1 MKLNKKTLII
11 VVVLI
16 IVAANSFYVLD
27 ERHQS
32 IITRFGEPV
41 GGATTEAGLHVKI
54 PIFDKVHYFE
64 KRILEWDGDPKQ
76 IPTSDKRYIWLDT
89 FSRWQII
96 DPLKFYQTVRNEIFA
111 HGRLDDIISGTTRD
125 IVSSNTLIEIVRN
138 SNREMTF
145 TEEYKS
151 SSTGIGSMERAIVSG
166 RSKIA
171 EQIFETSLELCA
183 EYGIKLI
190 DVKIKRIN
198 YVQEVRQKVYE
209 RMISERQKIAAKYRS
224 EGQGNSAEILGQM
237 KRELD
242 RIQSEAYETAQE
254 IIGRAD
260 AQAIKIYAKAYNR
273 DPGFYEFL
281 KTLETYE
288 ETIDKK
294 NTLIMTTDSDYYK
307 YIKDSRG
314 N

>member
-1 MKLNKKTLII
+1 MMKLNKRTLII
-11 VVVLI
+11 IVVLI
-16 IVAANSFYVLD
+16 IVAANSFYILD
-27 ERHQS
+27 EKHQS

-41 GGATTEAGLHVKI
+41 GGATTEAGLHIKI
-54 PIFDKVHYFE
+54 PILDKVHFFE

-89 FSRWQII
+89 FSRWQIN
-96 DPLKFYQTVRNEIFA
+96 DPLKFYQTVRNETFA

-138 SNREMTF
+138 SNREMMF
-145 TEEYKS
+145 TDEYKD
-151 SSTGIGSMERAIVSG
+151 SSTGIGSTERAIESG

-171 EQIFETSLELCA
+171 DQIFNTSKELCA

-242 RIQSEAYETAQE
+242 RIESEAYETAQE

-260 AQAIKIYAKAYNR
+260 AEAI
-273 DPGFYEFL
+273 
-281 KTLETYE
+281 
-288 ETIDKK
+288 
-294 NTLIMTTDSDYYK
+294 
-307 YIKDSRG
+307 
-314 N
+314 

>member
-1 MKLNKKTLII
+1 MKLNKRTLII
-11 VVVLI
+11 IVVLI
-16 IVAANSFYVLD
+16 IVAANSFYILD

-41 GGATTEAGLHVKI
+41 GGATTQAGLHIKI
-54 PIFDKVHYFE
+54 PILDKVHFFE

-89 FSRWQII
+89 FSRWQINN
-96 DPLKFYQTVRNEIFA
+96 PLRFYQTVRNETFA

-145 TEEYKS
+145 TDEYKD
-151 SSTGIGSMERAIVSG
+151 SSTGIGSTERAIESG

-171 EQIFETSLELCA
+171 DQIFNTSKELCA

-242 RIQSEAYETAQE
+242 RIESEAYETAQE

-260 AQAIKIYAKAYNR
+260 AEAIKIYANAYNR

-288 ETIDKK
+288 NTIDKK

-307 YIKDSRG
+307 YIKDSSG

>member
-1 MKLNKKTLII
+1 MKLNKRTLII
-11 VVVLI
+11 IVVLI
-16 IVAANSFYVLD
+16 IVAANSFYILD
-27 ERHQS
+27 EKHQS

-41 GGATTEAGLHVKI
+41 GGATTEAGLHIKI
-54 PIFDKVHYFE
+54 PILDKVHFFE

-89 FSRWQII
+89 FSRWQIN
-96 DPLKFYQTVRNEIFA
+96 DPLKFYQTVRNETFA

-138 SNREMTF
+138 SNREMMF
-145 TEEYKS
+145 TDEYKD
-151 SSTGIGSMERAIVSG
+151 SSTGIGSTERAIESG

-171 EQIFETSLELCA
+171 DQIFNTSKELCA

-242 RIQSEAYETAQE
+242 RIESEAYETAQE

-260 AQAIKIYAKAYNR
+260 AEAIKIYANAYNR

-288 ETIDKK
+288 NTIDKK
-294 NTLIMTTDSDYYK
+294 NTLIMTTDSDYFK
-307 YIKDSRG
+307 YIKDSSG

>member
-1 MKLNKKTLII
+1 MKLNKRTLII
-11 VVVLI
+11 IVVLI
-16 IVAANSFYVLD
+16 IVAANSFYILD
-27 ERHQS
+27 EKHQS

-41 GGATTEAGLHVKI
+41 GGATTEAGLHIKI
-54 PIFDKVHYFE
+54 PILDKVHFFE

-89 FSRWQII
+89 FSRWQIN
-96 DPLKFYQTVRNEIFA
+96 DPLKFYQTVRNETFA

-138 SNREMTF
+138 SNREMMF
-145 TEEYKS
+145 TDEYKD
-151 SSTGIGSMERAIVSG
+151 SSTGIGSTERAIESG

-171 EQIFETSLELCA
+171 DQIFNTSKELCA

-242 RIQSEAYETAQE
+242 RIESEAYETAQE

-260 AQAIKIYAKAYNR
+260 AEAIKIYANAYNR
-273 DPGFYEFL
+273 DPGF
-281 KTLETYE
+281 
-288 ETIDKK
+288 
-294 NTLIMTTDSDYYK
+294 
-307 YIKDSRG
+307 
-314 N
+314 